1 MRTKFLMRTLMAT
14 MLLLCL
20 SATSQA
26 ASRRYWVDVGRD
38 SGGGGYT
45 RIAALRVRAIQFLLR
60 SRGYKATTD
69 GVYGAQTE
77 SLVKRFQRSKALR
90 ASGRVN
96 GPTWEALIV
105 PVKDGNRGDA
115 VRALQSLLRELNLR
129 PQDQNE
135 ADDRK
140 VALSGIFGPQTQSAV
155 KKFQADNE
163 LKVDGVAGAYTWCLL
178 TQGALDKAAYDA
190 TSAGGQG

>member
-1 MRTKFLMRTLMAT
+1 MQSKTMMRGLMA
-14 MLLLCL
+14 MALLLCL
-20 SATSQA
+20 GTASQA
-26 ASRRYWVDVGRD
+26 ASRRYWVEVGRNTQ
-38 SGGGGYT
+38 GGGYT

-69 GVYGAQTE
+69 GVFGAQTE

-96 GPTWEALIV
+96 GPTWEALVV
-105 PVKDGNRGDA
+105 PLKNGSRGDA
-115 VRALQSLLRELNLR
+115 VRALQSLLRPHTDR

-135 ADDRK
+135 ADDRR

-155 KKFQADNE
+155 TQFQAGNQ
-163 LKVDGVAGAYTWCLL
+163 LKADGVAGAYTWCLL
-178 TQGALDKAAYDA
+178 TQGALGEASDNA